1 MLVIATQL
9 YHSFSYSDI
18 PYDVDFTIPYFS
30 FRSTLVS
37 SIFVS
42 QGFLMRTLLNKPLTY
57 RAIKSLCL
65 IGASQTVRPIK
76 RMQNI
81 SDLFDNVFALF
92 IHECLLHS

>member
-57 RAIKSLCL
+57 RAIM
-65 IGASQTVRPIK
+65 GASQTVRPIK